1 MYLTILWQ
9 DLTLSLF
16 FYMDIGK
23 NASFLFLK
31 LIYIWMFWWLRIPLQ
46 KCGEWNLLMLLLI
59 IITKTSWSKAND
71 KVDMAVVV
79 AVLSLKNP
87 FYLTSFSSKSD
98 KKLPLT
104 GHKQP
109 CQAFVRDIFRY
120 LLIWFP
126 PQTLIRYGLL
136 WPDLV
141 N

>member
-9 DLTLSLF
+9 DLTLSLLF
-16 FYMDIGK
+16 FIWILDKMLVSC
-23 NASFLFLK
+23 SF
-31 LIYIWMFWWLRIPLQ
+31 YRWMFWWLRIPLQ
-46 KCGEWNLLMLLLI
+46 KCGEWNFLMLLLI

-79 AVLSLKNP
+79 EVLSLKNP
-87 FYLTSFSSKSD
+87 LYLTSFSSKSD

-109 CQAFVRDIFRY
+109 CQALVRDIFRY

-126 PQTLIRYGLL
+126 PQTVIRYGLL